1 MAKLESLL
9 IVDDSQRCIEIIS
22 KALEAEGGV
31 CVSSET
37 EPARALERIRQE
49 RPSLI
54 LLDIKMPGLDGFS
67 VLSLLRGEGNTSP
80 IVMFSG
86 SARQA
91 DVDRAYA
98 LGCNG
103 YVQKPSTIEDYRALA
118 SAIVT
123 YWRRGELPQDLRN
136 LAAQ

>member
-1 MAKLESLL
+1 MAKFESLL
-9 IVDDSQRCIEIIS
+9 IVDDNQSCIEIIS
-22 KALEAEGGV
+22 TALEAEGGV
-31 CVSSET
+31 LISSET
-37 EPARALERIRQE
+37 EPARALERIRSE
-49 RPSLI
+49 RPGLV

-103 YVQKPSTIEDYRALA
+103 YVQKPTTMDDYRALA
-118 SAIVT
+118 GAIVT
-123 YWRRGELPQDLRN
+123 YWRRGELPHDLRN
-136 LAAQ
+136 LPAR